1 MKSRLQFRNDKDLI
15 LAMIV
20 GVCGSLVALAM
31 FFLSGYMVTKSA
43 YGAPLYA
50 LMILVVSVKLFGFM
64 RAIFKYIERLLSHKA
79 TFTMLRDIRVQFF
92 DKLVNVV
99 PNVYRQFSSTD
110 LISRMVSSVEALQN
124 IYLRVYYP
132 PIVIGLTALITM
144 MSLYFI
150 SITHAML
157 ILCSMLITLLI
168 VPWLSANKAR
178 ILKAQVATKQSQFL
192 NRFYDYKEGY
202 EELRRFGQVGHF
214 QQLTHKELL
223 DYTKEQYREQRFLT
237 RYDLMLNIIAML
249 SIFTSLL
256 LGYIQINNGRLDVV
270 YLTSIVLMILTLF
283 EQAVPMTNVAYY
295 KADTDQALSDINNV
309 FTTSE
314 TSGNQ
319 VLLSHDSVTSAYV
332 IENVYFKYWNQENDV
347 LEDVSLTIDKGQKVA
362 VIGPSGSGKS
372 TLLQLLAGLYHY
384 DNGTLKLYNQEIN
397 DIKNK
402 EKYRVIN
409 GLLQQQQLFDDTVK
423 ANLFTSCNDDEI
435 KEVFEQLGL
444 NHISLDRQLDYNG
457 STLSGGEIQRLSLA
471 RLLLNKDK
479 PIWIL
484 DEPTTALDTKNSEQ
498 AMQLIEANA
507 ETLIV
512 ATHDLNLLPMFD
524 IIVVMIDGKI
534 IEQGSYQDLLV
545 QQGELWRMVQ
555 FNS

>member
-1 MKSRLQFRNDKDLI
+1 MKSRLQFRSDKDLI
-15 LAMIV
+15 LAIIV

-144 MSLYFI
+144 VSMYFI
-150 SITHAML
+150 STAHAIL
-157 ILCSMLITLLI
+157 ILCSMVITLLI

-202 EELRRFGQVGHF
+202 EELHRFKQVGHF
-214 QQLTHKELL
+214 QQLTNEELL
-223 DYTKEQYREQRFLT
+223 DYTKAQYREQRFLT

-249 SIFTSLL
+249 SIFTSLF
-256 LGYIQINNGRLDVV
+256 LGYIQITNGKLDVV

-319 VLLSHDSVTSAYV
+319 VLLTHNSVASAYV
-332 IENVYFKYWNQENDV
+332 IENLYFKYWNQENYV
-347 LEDVSLTIDKGQKVA
+347 LENVSLTIDKGQKVA

-397 DIKNK
+397 DIKDE

-423 ANLFTSCNDDEI
+423 ANLLTLSNDDEI
-435 KEVFEQLGL
+435 KEVFERLGL
-444 NHISLDRQLDYNG
+444 DHISLDRQLDYNG

-479 PIWIL
+479 HIWIL

-512 ATHDLNLLPMFD
+512 ATHDLNLLPIFD
-524 IIVVMIDGKI
+524 TIVVMLDGKI
-534 IEQGSYQDLLV
+534 IEQGSYQDLLA